1 MRSEVNERAVWSLR
15 GNVAELQCGKL
26 SGRVDASHPN
36 SGLHNV
42 AIDGAPQATELLRI
56 YRFDIAG
63 KMSWPLPVAELYV
76 RGNDLV
82 ASYRATDDWPF
93 SPQLYWRANS
103 LRAVDGVLASASL
116 LVSVQ
121 THLLDTMPQMAVA
134 SRASCEE
141 PLLVS
146 MTNAALPIAAQIDL
160 TQTMPSTEE
169 DCCVV
174 QRLKDLPLS
183 YVEIMPAGDFH
194 ATRLL
199 ADGNSSAFEWRLFAE
214 FLEKGVIRRARVH
227 AAILP
232 RENDIQIAAAC
243 CKAIDALELP
253 LTT

>member
-15 GNVAELQCGKL
+15 GNVAELHCGKL
-26 SGRVDASHPN
+26 SARVDASRPDA
-36 SGLHNV
+36 GLHNV
-42 AIDGAPQATELLRI
+42 VIDGAPQATELLRI
-56 YRFDIAG
+56 YRSDITD
-63 KMSWPLPVAELYV
+63 MISWPLPVAESYV

-82 ASYRATDDWPF
+82 VSYQATDDWPF

-121 THLLDTMPQMAVA
+121 THLLDTMPQMAIS
-134 SRASCEE
+134 SRAPCEE

-146 MTNAALPIAAQIDL
+146 MTNAALPRAARIDL
-160 TQTMPSTEE
+160 RQTIPSTEE

-174 QRLKDLPLS
+174 QRLKDLKLS

-194 ATRLL
+194 ATRVLT
-199 ADGNSSAFEWRLFAE
+199 DGKNAAFEWRLFAE

-227 AAILP
+227 TAILP
-232 RENDIQIAAAC
+232 RENDIEIAAAC
-243 CKAIDALELP
+243 CKAIDSLKLP